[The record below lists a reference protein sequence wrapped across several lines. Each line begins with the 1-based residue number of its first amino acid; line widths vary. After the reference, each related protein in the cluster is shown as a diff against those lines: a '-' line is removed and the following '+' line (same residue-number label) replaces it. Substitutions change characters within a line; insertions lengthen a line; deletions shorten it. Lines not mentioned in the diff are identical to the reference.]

1 MNKKFFG
8 LCLMAGLSLSFCSCS
23 SDDDNNGDN
32 IDVKVKPSGN
42 WYTTSA
48 TGFSGV
54 QLMTYSINSKDS
66 NVCVIA
72 VEDTKN
78 DTVYTMVG
86 GVSSF
91 KTPVTTVTFPAST
104 DGPQKATLTY
114 KDNQLT
120 VQIAGGKTK
129 ITDFSVSKTPSQLS
143 SVGGNWSA
151 AGCTAYF
158 KRNATQTTARIS
170 ITADSKTVT
179 YSGTYAYDKS
189 TSKGTFTS
197 TDKKTTM
204 TFSVSIDSK
213 TNISTLSLVNGTT
226 TYQLKR

>member
-1 MNKKFFG
+1 MNKTIFG
-8 LCLMAGLSLSFCSCS
+8 LCLMAGLSLSFGSCS
-23 SDDDNNGDN
+23 SDSDDDN
-32 IDVKVKPSGN
+32 IDVNVKPSGN
-42 WYTTSA
+42 WYTTS
-48 TGFSGV
+48 GFSGV
-54 QLMTYSINSKDS
+54 QLMTYNINSKDS
-66 NVCVIA
+66 NVCVIT
-72 VEDTKN
+72 VEDSTKN
-78 DTVYTMVG
+78 DTVYTMIG

-91 KTPVTTVTFPAST
+91 KTPVTTVTFPSST

-114 KDNQLT
+114 KGNQLA
-120 VQIAGGKTK
+120 VQITGGKTK
-129 ITDFSVSKTPSQLS
+129 INDFTVLKTPSQLN
-143 SVGGNWSA
+143 SVGGFWSA
-151 AGCTAYF
+151 SGCTAYF
-158 KRNATQTTARIS
+158 KRRAAQTTARIS

-179 YSGTYAYDKS
+179 YSGTYVYDKA